1 MKKTGIKVW
10 VLTGDKV
17 ETAINIGLSAG
28 LLDNDTMEQYIIT
41 DTDINVLRKELTSVR
56 TQIDENM
63 DKERKQAIIVSGASL
78 LIIDSNEDIRDLF
91 LSASDKS
98 DVLLACRVSPK

>member
-41 DTDINVLRKELTSVR
+41 DTDINVLRKELTSVK

-63 DKERKQAIIVSGASL
+63 DK
-78 LIIDSNEDIRDLF
+78 
-91 LSASDKS
+91 
-98 DVLLACRVSPK
+98 